1 MSEKEQP
8 KLPYAVLRDF
18 VNWLKAEGVVG
29 IIIGGIAASI
39 LGRPRVTRDI
49 DSVVII
55 DPDFLSEF
63 IKGGTRYGFVPR
75 IENLLGFAKKTWV
88 LLMKHKPTDVD
99 VDISLGVLPF
109 EHESIERTLWVN
121 VGDFLLP
128 LPTPEDLIIMKAVA
142 HRQRDIADIESILDA
157 NPNLDFK
164 RIRKWVRE
172 FSNVLEMPEILDDL
186 KKTLQQRKGKGKK
199 R

>member
-1 MSEKEQP
+1 MSDKEQS
-8 KLPYAVLRDF
+8 KLPHAVLRDF
-18 VNWLKAEGVVG
+18 VRWLKSEGVAG

-39 LGRPRVTRDI
+39 LGRPRVTRDV
-49 DSVVII
+49 DGVVII
-55 DPDFLSEF
+55 DQASINEF
-63 IKGGTRYGFVPR
+63 IESGKRHGFIPR
-75 IENLLGFAKKTWV
+75 IKDVLGFAKKTRV
-88 LLMKHKPTDVD
+88 LLMKHGPTNVD

-109 EHESIERTLWVN
+109 EHEIIARAVWVD
-121 VGDFLLP
+121 VGNFSLP
-128 LPTPEDLIIMKAVA
+128 IPTSEDLIIMKAVA

-172 FSNVLEMPEILDDL
+172 FSNVLEMPEILGSL
-186 KKTLQQRKGKGKK
+186 EKIFEHRKRKRKK